1 MAADVNT
8 DGVRLQGFDDLI
20 RKLREVPK
28 ALRKKTL
35 RNALAAGGRIVRDDA
50 RKNVAVLSKPVPY
63 RTTGLLKKSIAVRTS
78 KSARRSGDVGVFV
91 NIKPAKGANKGAKS
105 RLDPFY
111 WRFVEFG
118 TKNMRAMPFLKRAA
132 GKFPQ
137 ALQVIQTNLRKW
149 FDKTNASGK
158 VQP

>member
-8 DGVRLQGFDDLI
+8 DTYRIQGFDDLI
-20 RKLREVPK
+20 GKLRQVPV
-28 ALRKKTL
+28 ALRKKAL
-35 RNALAAGGRIVRDDA
+35 RNALSAGGRIVRDDA
-50 RKNVAVLSKPVPY
+50 RKTVAVLSKPVPY

-78 KSARRSGDVGVFV
+78 KAARRSGDVGVFV
-91 NIKPAKGANKGAKS
+91 NIKPAKGAKKGAKS

-118 TKNMRAMPFLKRAA
+118 TKKMRAMPFLGRAA
-132 GKFPQ
+132 KKFPQ
-137 ALQVIQTNLRKW
+137 ALDAIRANLRKW

-158 VQP
+158 VTP